1 MRRGFCQFLA
11 VCLLSLL
18 IAGCASP
25 PRLRDVNLLAT
36 NVEKTTRLHFVYR
49 QVEMRTVSST
59 RYGQGAPVVDTGFA
73 GFGKVL
79 VGQASQAFAGH
90 RVTVLSAAVVG
101 GSEILPVNSPA
112 AGVEPAPVLV
122 IVPVSGSTQANR
134 QSTRTSYVFAVQLTD
149 PQSRRLL
156 WKATID
162 TSTWAGNDFVM
173 KSFEKTEY
181 DDKYALQLLQAVAEQ
196 LAVAG
201 LI

>member
-1 MRRGFCQFLA
+1 MRRGLCQFLA
-11 VCLLSLL
+11 VCLL
-18 IAGCASP
+18 AGCASP
-25 PRLRDVNLLAT
+25 PRLRDVSLLAS

-79 VGQASQAFAGH
+79 VGQAAQAFAA
-90 RVTVLSAAVVG
+90 RQVTVLSAAVVG
-101 GSEILPVNSPA
+101 GNELLPLNSPA
-112 AGVEPAPVLV
+112 AASELAPVLV

-181 DDKYALQLLQAVAEQ
+181 DDKYAAQLLQAVAEQ